1 MFKQLNEHEYLEL
14 LEVGETDEW
23 EFRIVIAEAGI
34 IENPEPLTEKEEPN
48 KEIRELLNASKPIEV
63 TESSKRYE
71 IIFDDY
77 VSYSVT
83 NESYA
88 IAGKNDKFEGKSARI
103 YTQSA
108 FLDYVANS
116 TYATND
122 FPGPFKHYGFLCLDH
137 IVDVASVD
145 EPRIKLLNA

>member
-1 MFKQLNEHEYLEL
+1 MFEQLNEHEYLEL

-23 EFRIVIAEAGI
+23 EFRLVIAEAGV
-34 IENPEPLTEKEEPN
+34 IEDSKPLTTEEEPSD
-48 KEIRELLNASKPIEV
+48 EIRELLNKSKPIEV

-71 IIFDDY
+71 IIFEDY
-77 VSYSVT
+77 ISYSVT

-88 IAGKNDKFEGKSARI
+88 IAGKNDKFEGKYARI

-108 FLDYVANS
+108 FLDYVASS
-116 TYATND
+116 TYATSS

-145 EPRIKLLNA
+145 EPRVKLINA